1 MSLAWGGEVSGAPD
15 GRKVPGPTNLSSPIS
30 CMARTQAL
38 TMFSEDA
45 WAEKDKEFEP
55 DDLDRADLRN
65 TGFR

>member
-1 MSLAWGGEVSGAPD
+1 
-15 GRKVPGPTNLSSPIS
+15 
-30 CMARTQAL
+30 
-38 TMFSEDA
+38 MFSEDA